1 MIASAYDFVSVLFNN
16 PLYGS
21 NPSIKEIYMAKF
33 NMRVEAFVSTFH
45 KAFSHW
51 VTKAALLAL
60 GCWCISP
67 RPYVHSNPSSP

>member
-1 MIASAYDFVSVLFNN
+1 
-16 PLYGS
+16 
-21 NPSIKEIYMAKF
+21 MAKF